1 MFLKIVLKSLQDRK
15 GSVLLTLMAM
25 TISIFVILGV
35 EHIRSTDKK
44 KVLKVLFQIQT

>member
-35 EHIRSTDKK
+35 EHIRQQTKT
-44 KVLKVLFQIQT
+44 VLKALFQIQT